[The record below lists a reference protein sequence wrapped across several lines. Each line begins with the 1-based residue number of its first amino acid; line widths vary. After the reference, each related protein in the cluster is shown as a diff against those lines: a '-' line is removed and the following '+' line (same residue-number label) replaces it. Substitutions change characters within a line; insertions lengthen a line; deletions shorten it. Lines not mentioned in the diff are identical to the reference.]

1 MGSLLKTSFNNS
13 SLRENFLSVTTSS
26 RQERMKLINVIMIV
40 SVIALAVLAM
50 HGCEAQRREW
60 SRRES
65 NDDICRD
72 FCQNEIK
79 APTGTLAFHSCLK
92 DCLFVG
98 KLIKKG
104 SFRP

>member
-50 HGCEAQRREW
+50 HGCEAQRCEW

-65 NDDICRD
+65 NTDICRD
-72 FCQNEIK
+72 FCLNKIE
-79 APTGTLAFHSCLK
+79 APTDSCLEL
-92 DCLFVG
+92 CLFVG
-98 KLIKKG
+98 KLIKTG